1 VNAPAGRPFPSSSI
15 GGDAKKITAVETEIV
30 EEPVKH
36 QYVWRMGL
44 PDSGTHSISTKVT
57 IRTDEGVTGEA
68 YAPRGAIMVDL
79 IDRRLR
85 VILIG
90 QDPLLKE
97 HLWREVWETPRHE
110 FLALPRS

>member
-1 VNAPAGRPFPSSSI
+1 M
-15 GGDAKKITAVETEIV
+15 KITAVETEIL
-30 EEPVKH
+30 EEPVRH
-36 QYVWRMGL
+36 QYVWRKGL
-44 PDSGTHSISTKVT
+44 PGSGTHSSSTKVM

-97 HLWREVWETPRHE
+97 HLWREVWATPRHE
-110 FLALPRS
+110 FLAHPQS